1 MKRME
6 DIFRKILDTI
16 SKYNMIQKKDRVI
29 VALSGGPDSVFLL
42 YALHR
47 LRESLEIDL
56 FATHIHHGIRG
67 KYADRDSEFVEKTC
81 DSLSLPVRIFEHDA
95 PGYAKRK
102 GLSTEEAGREIR
114 LSAYKKAMKEFE
126 ASKVA
131 TGHTADDQAET
142 VLLRLITGAGKRGL
156 AGIHPEYEG
165 FIVRPLLDTRKE
177 EILRYL
183 QEYKIKYMVD
193 HTNFETDMLRNRV
206 RNILI
211 PLLKTE
217 FNPNLESALC
227 RTAAIFQE
235 EMVYLKQITD
245 SHLDKFAV
253 IKKNE
258 ARLNLSGVSSTAPY
272 IMKHLLR
279 ELVCRFTGSM
289 KDLTYFH
296 TQNLFNL
303 LLKPSGSS
311 IQLPGNIRAEKEYEF
326 LVISK
331 KMKSDEVELPDL
343 ILRIPGSNISKE
355 WNVVI
360 GGEILE
366 ERPSLDSVNPFTIFI
381 DFDKCDGKE
390 FQLRTRKPGD
400 RFSPIGMKGI
410 KKVKDYFIDKK
421 IPRAQRNSIPII
433 LCGREILWI
442 AGHRQSR
449 LFRMT
454 PHTKRVLKLWVEKNG
469 GDKHA

>member
-1 MKRME
+1 ME
-6 DIFRKILDTI
+6 DIFRKVFSTI
-16 SKYNMIQKKDRVI
+16 NKYNMIQKKDRVI
-29 VALSGGPDSVFLL
+29 VALSGGPDSVFLI

-47 LRESLEIDL
+47 LREHLEIDL

-67 KYADRDSEFVEKTC
+67 KYADRDMEFVKKVC
-81 DSLSLPVRIFEHDA
+81 DSLSLPVRIFNHDV

-102 GLSTEEAGREIR
+102 GLSIEEAGREIR
-114 LSAYKKAMKEFE
+114 LSAYEKAMKEFD

-156 AGIHPEYEG
+156 AGIQPVYG
-165 FIVRPLLDTRKE
+165 DFIVRPLLETRKE
-177 EILRYL
+177 KLLKYLRENKL
-183 QEYKIKYMVD
+183 KYMTD
-193 HTNFETDMLRNRV
+193 HTNFETDMLRNKV
-206 RNILI
+206 RNVLI

-217 FNPNLESALC
+217 FNPKVESALC

-245 SHLDKFAV
+245 SYLDRFAL
-253 IKKNE
+253 IEKNV
-258 ARLNLSGVSSTAPY
+258 ARLNLSGVSSMAPY
-272 IMKHLLR
+272 IIKHLLR
-279 ELVCRFTGSM
+279 EFICRFTGSM
-289 KDLTYFH
+289 KDLTYDH

-331 KMKSDEVELPDL
+331 KMKSDEVELPDI
-343 ILRIPGSNISKE
+343 ILKIPGENILKE
-355 WNVVI
+355 WNI
-360 GGEILE
+360 MITGEILE
-366 ERPSLDSVNPFTIFI
+366 EKPLLDSVNPFTIFI
-381 DFDKCDGKE
+381 DFDKCEAEE
-390 FQLRTRKPGD
+390 FSLRTRKPGD

-410 KKVKDYFIDKK
+410 KKVKDYFIDQK
-421 IPRAQRNSIPII
+421 IPRSWRNRIPII

-442 AGHRQSR
+442 VGYRQSG

-454 PHTKRVLKLWVEKNG
+454 PHTKRVLKLWVEKIG
-469 GDKHA
+469 GDKNA